1 MDYYSAIPKK
11 KKKMP
16 FAATWIDLDTVIVSE
31 VSQTEKEKY
40 NVTSLMCGIY
50 KDNTSELIYK
60 TETDRQN
67 INLWLPKRKV
77 RRKDKLGG

>member
-1 MDYYSAIPKK
+1 
-11 KKKMP
+11 MP

>member
-1 MDYYSAIPKK
+1 MDYYSAIQ
-11 KKKMP
+11 KKMP
-16 FAATWIDLDTVIVSE
+16 FAATWIDLETAIVSE

-60 TETDRQN
+60 TETDLRN

>member
-1 MDYYSAIPKK
+1 
-11 KKKMP
+11 MP

-50 KDNTSELIYK
+50 KVNTSELIYK

>member
-1 MDYYSAIPKK
+1 
-11 KKKMP
+11 MP
-16 FAATWIDLDTVIVSE
+16 FAATWIDLETVIVSE

>member
-1 MDYYSAIPKK
+1 MK